1 MIIEAILGNKF
12 DPASDTFDP
21 AVLAG
26 LHEEKVLLPSALLVK
41 RIQRVTTDHGRDVG
55 IRLAGDTVAD
65 LRDGDVLHIDEKGAI
80 VISVEHTD
88 VLVIAPRTI
97 KEMGVVAHNLGNR
110 HMQAQFFG
118 EDSEYGAQVMVLA
131 YDHTVEDYLKH
142 VGVPYSRQERV
153 MPVPFRH
160 AEHSH

>member
-1 MIIEAILGNKF
+1 M
-12 DPASDTFDP
+12 
-21 AVLAG
+21 
-26 LHEEKVLLPSALLVK
+26 
-41 RIQRVTTDHGRDVG
+41 
-55 IRLAGDTVAD
+55 AD
-65 LRDGDVLHIDEKGAI
+65 LRDGDVLHIDGKDAI
-80 VISVEHTD
+80 VIAVEHTD
-88 VLVIAPRTI
+88 VLVIAPRSI

-142 VGVPYSRQERV
+142 VAVPYSRQERV

>member
-12 DPASDTFDP
+12 DPATDTFDP
-21 AVLAG
+21 AALAG
-26 LHEEKVLLPSALLVK
+26 LHEEKVVLPSALLVK
-41 RIQRVTTDHGRDVG
+41 RIQRVTTDHGKELG
-55 IRLAGDTVAD
+55 IRLAGDDVPD
-65 LRDGDVLHIDEKGAI
+65 LRDGDVLFVDGHNAI
-80 VISVEHTD
+80 VVSVESTD
-88 VLVIAPRTI
+88 VLVIAPGSV

-118 EDSEYGAQVMVLA
+118 DDSDYGAQVMVLA

-142 VGVPYSRQERV
+142 VGVPYSRQDRV

-160 AEHSH
+160 AEHTH

>member
-1 MIIEAILGNKF
+1 MIIAAIIGNKF
-12 DPASDTFDP
+12 DPATATFDP
-21 AVLAG
+21 ATLEQR
-26 LHEEKVLLPSALLVK
+26 HEERVVLPSALLVK
-41 RIQRVTTDHGRDVG
+41 RIQRVTTDHGRELG
-55 IRLAGDTVAD
+55 IRLAGESNAD
-65 LRDGDVLHIDEKGAI
+65 LRDGDVLYLDGKDAI

-88 VLVIAPRTI
+88 VLVIAPGSVR
-97 KEMGVVAHNLGNR
+97 EMGIVAHNLGNR

-118 EDSEYGAQVMVLA
+118 NDSEYGAQVMVLA

-160 AEHSH
+160 AEHTH

>member
-12 DPASDTFDP
+12 DPATETFNP
-21 AVLAG
+21 ADLEK
-26 LHEEKVLLPSALLVK
+26 LHEERVVLPSAQLVK
-41 RIQRVTTDHGRDVG
+41 RIQRVTTDHGRELG
-55 IRLAGDTVAD
+55 IRLNGENAPD
-65 LRDGDVLHIDEKGAI
+65 LRDGDVLYLDGKDAI
-80 VISVEHTD
+80 IISVEHTD
-88 VLVIAPRTI
+88 VLVIAPESV

-118 EDSEYGAQVMVLA
+118 DDSDYGAQVMVLA

-160 AEHSH
+160 AEHTH

>member
-1 MIIEAILGNKF
+1 LIISAILGNKF
-12 DPASDTFDP
+12 DPATDTFDP

-26 LHEEKVLLPSALLVK
+26 LHEEKVVLPSAALVK
-41 RIQRVTTDHGRDVG
+41 RIQRVTTDHGRELG
-55 IRLAGDTVAD
+55 IRLDGGHAPD
-65 LRDGDVLHIDEKGAI
+65 LRDGDVLHLDATGAI

-88 VLVIAPRTI
+88 VLVIAPGSIR
-97 KEMGVVAHNLGNR
+97 EMGVVAHNLGNR

-142 VGVPYSRQERV
+142 VGVQYSRQERI

-160 AEHSH
+160 AEHTH

>member
-65 LRDGDVLHIDEKGAI
+65 LRDGDVLHIDENGAI
-80 VISVEHTD
+80 IISVEHTD

-97 KEMGVVAHNLGNR
+97 KEMGVVAHTLGNR

-142 VGVPYSRQERV
+142 VAVPYTRQERV

>member
-1 MIIEAILGNKF
+1 MIINTILGNKF
-12 DPASDTFDP
+12 DPATESFNP
-21 AVLAG
+21 AVLQR
-26 LHEEKVLLPSALLVK
+26 LHEERVVLPSALLVK
-41 RIQRVTTDHGRDVG
+41 RIQRVTTDHGRELG

-65 LRDGDVLHIDEKGAI
+65 LRDGDVLYMDDMDAI
-80 VISVEHTD
+80 VISVEHSD
-88 VLVIAPRTI
+88 VLVIAPESV

-118 EDSEYGAQVMVLA
+118 EDSEYQAQVMVLA

-142 VGVPYSRQERV
+142 VGVPYSRQERI

-160 AEHSH
+160 AEHTH

>member
-12 DPASDTFDP
+12 DPATDAFDP
-21 AVLAG
+21 ATLEN
-26 LHEEKVLLPSALLVK
+26 LHEERVVLPSALLVK
-41 RIQRVTTDHGRDVG
+41 RIQRVTTDHGRELG

-65 LRDGDVLHIDEKGAI
+65 LRDGDVLHIDERDAI

-88 VLVIAPRTI
+88 VLVIAPESI

-110 HMQAQFFG
+110 HMQAQFFDV
-118 EDSEYGAQVMVLA
+118 DSEYGAQVMVLA

-142 VGVPYSRQERV
+142 VAVPYSRQERV

>member
-12 DPASDTFDP
+12 DPATETFNP
-21 AVLAG
+21 ANLAQ
-26 LHEEKVLLPSALLVK
+26 LHEERVVLPSALLVK
-41 RIQRVTTDHGRDVG
+41 RIQRVTTDHGRELG
-55 IRLAGDTVAD
+55 IRLAGDNTPD
-65 LRDGDVLHIDEKGAI
+65 LRDGDVLYVDGKDAI
-80 VISVEHTD
+80 VISVEHSD
-88 VLVIAPRTI
+88 VLVIAPESVQ
-97 KEMGVVAHNLGNR
+97 EMGIVAHNLGNR

-131 YDHTVEDYLKH
+131 YDHTVEDYLRH

-160 AEHSH
+160 AEHTH

>member
-1 MIIEAILGNKF
+1 LIIEAILGNKF
-12 DPASDTFDP
+12 DPATATFDP

-26 LHEEKVLLPSALLVK
+26 LHEERVLLPSALLVK
-41 RIQRVTTDHGRDVG
+41 RIQRVTTDHGRELG
-55 IRLAGDTVAD
+55 IRLAGDAVAD
-65 LRDGDVLHIDEKGAI
+65 LRDGDVLFVDGKDAI
-80 VISVEHTD
+80 VIAVEHTE
-88 VLVIAPRTI
+88 VLVIAPDSI

-142 VGVPYSRQERV
+142 VGVPYTRAEHV

-160 AEHSH
+160 AEHTH